1 MQYKVVK
8 NSSIYQK
15 IIYEFFVQPIKY
27 TTRILKNEEF
37 FIIKN
42 YPQLKGPSNWT
53 RTIQVRI
60 DRGGQAYLKVVTGG
74 GAKHFWRQKW
84 KAELY
89 LSASV
94 RRGLRFSELEGGG
107 DEG

>member
-1 MQYKVVK
+1 MESFGLEFRMQYKVVK

-37 FIIKN
+37 FVIKN
-42 YPQLKGPSNWT
+42 YPQLKGPNNWT

-60 DRGGQAYLKVVTGG
+60 DGGGTSISEGGYRG
-74 GAKHFWRQKW
+74 GAKHF
-84 KAELY
+84 
-89 LSASV
+89 
-94 RRGLRFSELEGGG
+94 
-107 DEG
+107 

>member
-37 FIIKN
+37 FVIKN
-42 YPQLKGPSNWT
+42 YPQLKGPSNWLVQFRSALT
-53 RTIQVRI
+53 G
-60 DRGGQAYLKVVTGG
+60 GGQAYLKVVT
-74 GAKHFWRQKW
+74 
-84 KAELY
+84 
-89 LSASV
+89 
-94 RRGLRFSELEGGG
+94 EGGRSIFE
-107 DEG
+107 DRNEKQSYI